1 MIRLNSSYLY
11 YFLGSPHCSTL
22 LDKIWNM
29 LPEGVV
35 MADQKLDS
43 IIRSHQADNQRL
55 AIFAILRIADVC
67 PGVIRYWQKG
77 IENKNVQREIQ
88 KFCQDHLSEG
98 LIRKELNNVNVSIF
112 CFM

>member
-1 MIRLNSSYLY
+1 
-11 YFLGSPHCSTL
+11 
-22 LDKIWNM
+22 M
-29 LPEGVV
+29 LPESVA
-35 MADQKLDS
+35 MADQKLDT